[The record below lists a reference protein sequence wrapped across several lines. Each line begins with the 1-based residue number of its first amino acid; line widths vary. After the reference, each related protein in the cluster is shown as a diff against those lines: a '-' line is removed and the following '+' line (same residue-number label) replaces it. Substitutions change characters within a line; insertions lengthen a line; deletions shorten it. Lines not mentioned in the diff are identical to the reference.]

1 MIEILKALHIA
12 AIAGWSAGL
21 LCLPSL
27 YVQRCH
33 VGSRDELHRLQA
45 LVRFAYINLVS
56 PLAFVAV
63 ASGTALIFARSV
75 VAPWFALKL
84 ALVLGMSFLHVLT
97 GLVVIRLFREGER
110 YPTWRFVL
118 ATLVAAA
125 LVLGILW
132 LVLAKPALPPAPA
145 AFFRPGALQNLLA
158 PLNPWATP

>member
-75 VAPWFALKL
+75 VAPWF
-84 ALVLGMSFLHVLT
+84 
-97 GLVVIRLFREGER
+97 VIANTYSPR
-110 YPTWRFVL
+110 PMIM
-118 ATLVAAA
+118 TLVDMGHAMMTCA
-125 LVLGILW
+125 LI
-132 LVLAKPALPPAPA
+132 
-145 AFFRPGALQNLLA
+145 GAVMGGV
-158 PLNPWATP
+158 